1 MKFVVSSLELL
12 SHLNAIGK
20 VINSKNTLPILDNY
34 LFRLEAGK
42 LEITASDMESTLVT
56 SMELDNIEGEGLI
69 AIPAKVLNEILRG
82 FPEQPLTFQ
91 IDTDKF
97 AVELFSENGVYNI
110 SGQDGEEYPQFDEI
124 DSSANSML
132 LASEVLY
139 SGITHTV
146 FATTDDTLRPILGG
160 VLFDFGEEE
169 LVFVGSDSHK
179 LVRYGRSDV
188 KTEEAKKF
196 VLPKKPANLLKNLLV
211 KEDTDVEL
219 SFDSKNAVFKM
230 SKYTLVCRL
239 LEGKYPA
246 YNSIIPKGNPN
257 VLHVDC
263 QALHNTV
270 KRVSVFAS
278 ESSNQITFSIDGSHL
293 KVSAQDVDFA
303 RSAEERI
310 ACHQEGES
318 VNISFKSGD
327 VIEILS
333 NIDSNEVRMEF
344 SDSTRAGLFFPSEKK
359 NDAEEL
365 LVLLMPMTFK

>member
-124 DSSANSML
+124 DSSANSTL

-179 LVRYGRSDV
+179 LVRFGRSDV
-188 KTEEAKKF
+188 KTAEAKKF

-211 KEDTDVEL
+211 KEDADVEL
-219 SFDSKNAVFKM
+219 SFDSKNAIFKM